1 MPPPPPTLHQPPV
14 SQFSISPASSTSS
27 IQDVTFALN
36 SQFKPI
42 NPQPPSIPPVKP
54 SIPQPQH
61 SAVPTLQVGP
71 VMDAIPAS
79 EALRSGGSDILSPEQ
94 GQFQNSSSK
103 VYRPVY
109 HHWFYKK
116 GNKDKSVWVPF
127 SNVDSFALE
136 EAFVSSKSFFWIE
149 NLLRLIVDTYR
160 RFRSR

>member
-1 MPPPPPTLHQPPV
+1 
-14 SQFSISPASSTSS
+14 
-27 IQDVTFALN
+27 
-36 SQFKPI
+36 
-42 NPQPPSIPPVKP
+42 
-54 SIPQPQH
+54 
-61 SAVPTLQVGP
+61 
-71 VMDAIPAS
+71 MDAIPAS
-79 EALRSGGSDILSPEQ
+79 EALTSGASDILSPEQ

-149 NLLRLIVDTYR
+149 NLRLIVDIYR